1 MEAEQDSSVRN
12 VVTVTLKD
20 KTALHAN
27 YMPFI
32 RGGGL
37 YAVADKPYKLGDQVI
52 LSLKIDSIGKRFA
65 IPGDVVWTAPSNNQD
80 LYGIGVRF
88 GGRTKDNVR
97 VFLESIL
104 GDLASK
110 PSVYHAY

>member
-1 MEAEQDSSVRN
+1 MEQQDPTVRN
-12 VVTVTLKD
+12 VVSVTLKD
-20 KTALHAN
+20 KAALHAN

-52 LSLKIDSIGKRFA
+52 LSLKIDSVGKRFA
-65 IPGDVVWTAPSNNQD
+65 IPGDVVWMSPKDSSGKH
-80 LYGIGVRF
+80 GIGVRF

-104 GDLASK
+104 GDLAKK

>member
-1 MEAEQDSSVRN
+1 MEDQDPTVRN
-12 VVTVTLKD
+12 VVAVTLKD
-20 KTALHAN
+20 KAALHAN

-52 LSLKIDSIGKRFA
+52 LSLKIDSVGKRFA
-65 IPGDVVWTAPSNNQD
+65 IPGDVVWTSPQD
-80 LYGIGVRF
+80 ASGSQGIGVRF
-88 GGRTKDNVR
+88 GGRTRDNVR

-104 GDLASK
+104 GDLANK

>member
-1 MEAEQDSSVRN
+1 MEQEAPAVRN

-37 YAVADKPYKLGDQVI
+37 YAVADKSYKLGDQVI
-52 LSLKIDSIGKRFA
+52 LSLKIESINKRFA
-65 IPGDVVWTAPSNNQD
+65 IPGDVVWTSPESQ
-80 LYGIGVRF
+80 GIGIRF
-88 GGRTKDNVR
+88 SGRTKDNVR

-104 GDLASK
+104 GDLAGK
-110 PSVYHAY
+110 PSAYHAY

>member
-1 MEAEQDSSVRN
+1 MEQQDPTVRN
-12 VVTVTLKD
+12 VVSVTLKD
-20 KTALHAN
+20 KAALHAN

-37 YAVADKPYKLGDQVI
+37 YAIADKPYKLGDQVI
-52 LSLKIDSIGKRFA
+52 LSLKIDSVGKRFA
-65 IPGDVVWTAPSNNQD
+65 IPGDVVWMTPKDSSGKH
-80 LYGIGVRF
+80 GIGVRF

-104 GDLASK
+104 GDLAKK

>member
-1 MEAEQDSSVRN
+1 MEQQEPAVRN

-37 YAVADKPYKLGDQVI
+37 YAVSDKPYKLGEQVI
-52 LSLKIDSIGKRFA
+52 LSLKIESVGKRFA
-65 IPGDVVWTAPSNNQD
+65 IPGDVVWTSPKDASGSQ
-80 LYGIGVRF
+80 GIGVRF

-97 VFLESIL
+97 VFIESIL
-104 GDLASK
+104 GDLAKK
-110 PSVYHAY
+110 PSAYHAY